1 MSISSIREAVYHVC
15 SMAERRHTAAQRN
28 KTIILLR
35 ASTGTEARR
44 RSCRG
49 RSGQRSGWQG
59 KLLCFLLFP
68 LRTQQNKNF
77 VALGVELCYH
87 ISELK
92 ESFIASGM
100 NCVPGSLSSYLY
112 HIDSIRIDHCSAFP
126 KIRLFPK
133 HVGFVCFC
141 GWRLQIRS
149 AISNPEMRNPAPGF
163 LPGFR
168 SHDF

>member
-1 MSISSIREAVYHVC
+1 MAFCSSTQMIMFVACQKGGTRQPNETKPLFCCERARARRRGGEAAGAGVDSAAVQG
-15 SMAERRHTAAQRN
+15 RHTSDFLFGSTERN
-28 KTIILLR
+28 KIKILLR
-35 ASTGTEARR
+35 WEW
-44 RSCRG
+44 SCAIIYLNSRN
-49 RSGQRSGWQG
+49 
-59 KLLCFLLFP
+59 LLF
-68 LRTQQNKNF
+68 
-77 VALGVELCYH
+77 
-87 ISELK
+87 
-92 ESFIASGM
+92 ASGM
-100 NCVPGSLSSYLY
+100 NRVPGSLSSYLY

-126 KIRLFPK
+126 EIRLFPK